1 MSVLLFL
8 LAYYIHLVT
17 PYVKPFCKLV
27 IILVMNFSFFA

>member
-17 PYVKPFCKLV
+17 SCVKPFRKLG